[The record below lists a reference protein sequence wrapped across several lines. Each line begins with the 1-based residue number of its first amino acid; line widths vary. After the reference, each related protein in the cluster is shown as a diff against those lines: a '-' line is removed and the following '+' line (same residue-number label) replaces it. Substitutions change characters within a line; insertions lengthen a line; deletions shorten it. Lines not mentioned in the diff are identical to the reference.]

1 MAQEDRR
8 RVLDML
14 AAGKITADEA
24 ERLLQALGRKDSSE
38 TTSADTL
45 EDKVER
51 AVDAAVRAVGRVGTD
66 IEEAIDGVEEAVGGS
81 KGDRREK
88 SFKVQGSPVLIVE
101 NFNGR
106 VEVTGD
112 SPDGAIRVVSDI
124 RHPDLVE
131 YSAVQ
136 NGDTILIS
144 AKPSGK
150 RTFLGWRFLS
160 RGANIRISSPPKA
173 EVNIQNS
180 NGRAKLWGI
189 EGVGTLRSSNGRVE
203 AEAVSGKFNLS
214 TSNSRVEANRV
225 AGDFRIESSNGR
237 ITIIEGQGTF
247 DAQTSNGSIRFA
259 GELLARKDSRFV
271 TSNGSITT
279 ILRGEPSL
287 RVNATTSNGSVTCK
301 KEMKIRG
308 TSKKRRLEGVL
319 GDGEGA
325 LTLKTSNGSISIE

>member
-1 MAQEDRR
+1 
-8 RVLDML
+8 ML
-14 AAGKITADEA
+14 AEGKITADEA
-24 ERLLQALGRKDSSE
+24 DRLLDALDRRGSAKPE
-38 TTSADTL
+38 SADSL

-66 IEEAIDGVEEAVGGS
+66 IEEAIDGVEDAMGSS
-81 KGDRREK
+81 KGERREA
-88 SFKVQGSPVLIVE
+88 SFKVEGRPRLVVE

-112 SPDGAIRVVSDI
+112 GADGSVRVVSEI

-136 NGDTILIS
+136 NGDTVLVR
-144 AKPSGK
+144 AKPAGRRS
-150 RTFLGWRFLS
+150 FLGWKFLS
-160 RGANIRISSPPKA
+160 RGAHIIISSPPKA
-173 EVNIQNS
+173 EVDIQNS

-189 EGVGTLRSSNGRVE
+189 EGMGALRSSNGRVE
-203 AEAVSGKFNLS
+203 ADTLNGKFDIS
-214 TSNSRVEANRV
+214 TSNSRIEARQV
-225 AGDFRIESSNGR
+225 MGDFRIESSNGR
-237 ITIIEGQGTF
+237 ITITEGQGTF

-259 GELLARKDSRFV
+259 GEILTRGDSRFV

-287 RVNATTSNGSVTCK
+287 RVNAITSNGSVTCQ

-308 TSKKRRLEGVL
+308 VSKKRRLEGVL
-319 GDGEGA
+319 GDGEAA
-325 LTLKTSNGSISIE
+325 LILKTSNGSITIE